1 VASAGCVIVV
11 AAFES
16 PAIVAGLDDIAMVGQ
31 AVEQRGCYRGVAE
44 HAGPFAEGEIG
55 GDDHG
60 RALVD
65 SADEMEQELV
75 AGLSER
81 QVAPNC
87 TNIAARLQ
95 TLASAGG
102 FERSENR
109 YCV

>member
-1 VASAGCVIVV
+1 MLEAP
-11 AAFES
+11 AF
-16 PAIVAGLDDIAMVGQ
+16 VAGLDDLAVMGQ
-31 AVEQRGCYRGVAE
+31 PVEQRRGHLGIAE

-60 RALVD
+60 RALVE